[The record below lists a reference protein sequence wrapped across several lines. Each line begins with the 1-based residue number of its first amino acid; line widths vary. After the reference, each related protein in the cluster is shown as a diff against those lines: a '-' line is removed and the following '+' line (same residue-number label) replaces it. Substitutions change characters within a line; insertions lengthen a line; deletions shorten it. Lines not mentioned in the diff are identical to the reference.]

1 MDKKINKKQFFIKL
15 FISIVILIAIVIFA
29 YLILDHFNI
38 TSLSQE
44 KVQEIVS
51 SYGIWGPLVFI
62 ILSFLQVTLLP
73 IPGAV
78 TIIAGNFLF
87 NPFLSFLYSFIGI
100 FLGSIV
106 SFILG
111 RKLGRKFVNWIV
123 GDKEIVDYYLNK
135 LKGRETIILFFMFLL
150 PLFPDDALCA
160 IAGILPITFP
170 VFIFIQIVT
179 RCTSIAGT
187 LFFMSGEII
196 PYHGWGLIVLVV
208 IAILSIVAFIFS
220 YKNADKIN
228 EALIKTIDKIFKK
241 SKN

>member
-123 GDKEIVDYYLNK
+123 GDIEIVDYYLN
-135 LKGRETIILFFMFLL
+135 
-150 PLFPDDALCA
+150 
-160 IAGILPITFP
+160 
-170 VFIFIQIVT
+170 
-179 RCTSIAGT
+179 
-187 LFFMSGEII
+187 
-196 PYHGWGLIVLVV
+196 
-208 IAILSIVAFIFS
+208 
-220 YKNADKIN
+220 
-228 EALIKTIDKIFKK
+228 
-241 SKN
+241 